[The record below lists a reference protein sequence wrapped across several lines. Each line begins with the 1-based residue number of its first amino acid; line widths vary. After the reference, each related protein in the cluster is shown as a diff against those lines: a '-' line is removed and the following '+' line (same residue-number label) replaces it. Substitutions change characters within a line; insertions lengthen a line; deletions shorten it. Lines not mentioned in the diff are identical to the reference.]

1 MVGQDMIRFE
11 GSIRELR
18 RGGWRA
24 RGVVRT
30 QRSGQIFE
38 TQIGPRAFENQ
49 EASSDWLRD
58 VATRLAIE
66 DVKLVVRVDGR

>member
-1 MVGQDMIRFE
+1 MIRFE

-30 QRSGQIFE
+30 QRHGQIFE
-38 TQIGPRAFENQ
+38 TQVGPRAFENQ
-49 EASSDWLRD
+49 EASLRW
-58 VATRLAIE
+58 LAIK
-66 DVKLVVRVDGR
+66 DVQLVVNADGGSGRR